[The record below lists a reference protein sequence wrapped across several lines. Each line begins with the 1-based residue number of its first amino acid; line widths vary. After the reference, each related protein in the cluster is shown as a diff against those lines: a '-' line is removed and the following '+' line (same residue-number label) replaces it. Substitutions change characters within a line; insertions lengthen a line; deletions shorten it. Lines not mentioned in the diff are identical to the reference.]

1 VDAVN
6 WFLFWLFLHILAAV
20 IAFGPIFVFP
30 IVGAMAQRSPQHF
43 AFAIELNHVV
53 ELRLVV
59 PVAVSMLVSGVGLI
73 FAAHINLLASTYLW
87 VSVLLY
93 LLAIAIAL
101 GVAVPSTSKLVKI
114 AQVAE
119 AAMPAPGPPPPQVM
133 ALINRVR
140 GAGMVLT
147 LLFLIIIFLMV
158 IKPGGL
164 VGGNIFG

>member
-1 VDAVN
+1 MN

-30 IVGAMAQRSPQHF
+30 IVGALAQRNPKHL

-59 PVAVSMLVSGVGLI
+59 PLALSMLVSGVGLI

-87 VSVLLY
+87 VALLFY
-93 LLAIAIAL
+93 LLAMAVAL
-101 GVAVPSTSKLVKI
+101 GIAVPTTSKLVKI
-114 AQVAE
+114 AHAAE
-119 AAMPAPGPPPPQVM
+119 SAPQAEGPPPPPVM
-133 ALINRVR
+133 AMINRLR
-140 GAGMVLT
+140 GTGMVLT
-147 LLFLIIIFLMV
+147 LLFLIIIFLMI

>member
-1 VDAVN
+1 MN

-30 IVGAMAQRSPQHF
+30 IVGALAQRNPKHLS
-43 AFAIELNHVV
+43 FAIELNHII

-59 PVAVSMLVSGVGLI
+59 PLALSMLVSGVGLI

-87 VSVLLY
+87 VALLLY
-93 LLAIAIAL
+93 LLAMAIAL
-101 GVAVPSTSKLVKI
+101 GVAVPTTSKLVKI
-114 AQVAE
+114 AHLAE
-119 AAMPAPGPPPPQVM
+119 AAPPPAGPPPAPVM
-133 ALINRVR
+133 AMINRLR
-140 GAGMVLT
+140 GTGMMLT
-147 LLFLIIIFLMV
+147 LLFLIIIFLMI

>member
-1 VDAVN
+1 MN
-6 WFLFWLFLHILAAV
+6 WFLFWLFLHIVAAV

-30 IVGAMAQRSPQHF
+30 IVGAMAQRKPQHF
-43 AFAIELNHVV
+43 VFAIELNHTI
-53 ELRLVV
+53 ELRLVI
-59 PVAVSMLVSGVGLI
+59 PLALSMLVSGVGLI
-73 FAAHINLLASTYLW
+73 FAAHVNLLASTYLW
-87 VSVLLY
+87 VSILLY

-101 GVAVPSTSKLVKI
+101 GIALPTTAKLVNI
-114 AQVAE
+114 GHMAE
-119 AAMPAPGPPPPQVM
+119 AAPPRPGPPPPQVM

-147 LLFLIIIFLMV
+147 LLFLIIIFLMI